1 MFSDTGILFRGG
13 WRLNFA
19 AWVKPLGKFIL
30 LREVK
35 KALASFIASREEKMT
50 LIIGDTAPDFS
61 LINQFGETITLS
73 DFRGKRNV
81 VLVFYPLSFSGI
93 CTGELCELRDNFASL
108 AQDDVELL
116 AVSVDSKFVQKKF
129 AEEEGY
135 QFNVLADFWPHGQ
148 VAKDYGV
155 FIEEAG
161 IANRATF
168 VINKD
173 GELAAKFI
181 TAPGQARNLEEY
193 RKAIAAL

>member
-1 MFSDTGILFRGG
+1 MSVD
-13 WRLNFA
+13 LNFTNE
-19 AWVKPLGKFIL
+19 
-30 LREVK
+30 RET
-35 KALASFIASREEKMT
+35 MT
-50 LIIGDTAPDFS
+50 LIIGDQVPDFE
-61 LINQFGETITLS
+61 LVNQHGETVRLS
-73 DFRGKRNV
+73 EFKGKKPV
-81 VLVFYPLSFSGI
+81 VIVFYPLSFSGI
-93 CTGELCELRDNFASL
+93 CTGELCELRDNIAKFERA
-108 AQDDVELL
+108 DVELL

-135 QFNVLADFWPHGQ
+135 KFNVLADFWPHGQ